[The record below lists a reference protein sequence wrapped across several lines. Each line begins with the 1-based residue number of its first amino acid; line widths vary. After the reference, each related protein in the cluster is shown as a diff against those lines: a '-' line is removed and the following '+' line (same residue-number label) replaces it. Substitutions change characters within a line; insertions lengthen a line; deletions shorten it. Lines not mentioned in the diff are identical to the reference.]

1 MSGSTSYTVVLT
13 PEQEA
18 AYRARLALQL
28 KEAAFQ
34 KLLNTYRQNN
44 AELQRM
50 LNDENSELRRTAREQ
65 QQEKLRAHDAQF
77 VISSIGTDLS
87 EYKGEYIP
95 TEKELAQQKLN
106 AYSEV
111 LRDYAQAC
119 AVLGREMDDCF
130 QYDEERCDEL
140 IEQLQQETERLKEL
154 RLQQMKNEF
163 IYENSVKVLE
173 EMGYKLVGDHT
184 IIKKSG
190 AMVKST
196 LLKLDEKTAVNLVST
211 QDGQYTFELVGVTQE
226 GHKPTEEELENLFRV
241 MGETCEFR
249 NTEYQRR
256 MKEHG
261 CIMENI
267 NIRPLDRSVC
277 RTKELS
283 KYEKAGKADRELIEA
298 AEQRMEQQ
306 NG

>member
-13 PEQEA
+13 PEEEA
-18 AYRARLALQL
+18 AYRAALALQL

-34 KLLNTYRQNN
+34 NLLDTYRRNN
-44 AELQRM
+44 AELRRIM
-50 LNDENSELRRTAREQ
+50 NDENSELRRTAREQ

-77 VISSIGTDLS
+77 AIRSIGTDLS

-95 TEKELAQQKLN
+95 TEKELAQQKLSV
-106 AYSEV
+106 YSEV
-111 LRDYAQAC
+111 LQEYAQAC
-119 AVLGREMDDCF
+119 AVLERKMDDCF

-140 IEQLQQETERLKEL
+140 IEQMKQETERLKEL

-163 IYENSVKVLE
+163 IYENSIKVLE

-184 IIKKSG
+184 VVKKSG
-190 AMVKST
+190 AKVKST

-249 NTEYQRR
+249 NAEFQRR
-256 MKEHG
+256 MRAHG
-261 CIMENI
+261 CIMENV
-267 NIRPLDRSVC
+267 NIRPLDRDAC
-277 RTKELS
+277 RTKEIS
-283 KYEKAGKADRELIEA
+283 KYKATNSSDREVSEA

-306 NG
+306 NV